1 MKIYKIILLSLLLAG
16 CASTQE
22 KSNVGYDWSENPDY
36 SQLRKTIGW
45 SNDYSSMCMA
55 GRPLAEM
62 TKAMNNKEWSKAVDI
77 GDDWLRKC
85 PIDIRVH
92 YLAGISMEELGNEN
106 GARNHYRWMSG
117 FMDDLVASGDGKTP
131 ETAYEVISV
140 SEEYDALYFFGLEK
154 KSQALIADPVMC
166 DLITAVDE
174 KGNEVSI
181 YFNPAAH
188 FERLSKMLSD

>member
-1 MKIYKIILLSLLLAG
+1 MKIYKIILLSLILTG

-45 SNDYSSMCMA
+45 SDDYSSMCMA

-62 TKAMNNKEWSKAVDI
+62 AKAMNSKEWNKAVDI
-77 GDDWLRKC
+77 GDAWLNKC
-85 PIDIRVH
+85 PIDIRVD

-106 GARNHYRWMSG
+106 GARNHYRWMIG

-140 SEEYDALYFFGLEK
+140 SEEYDARYIFGLEK
-154 KSQALIADPVMC
+154 KSQALISDPVMC

-174 KGNEVSI
+174 NGKEVSI
-181 YFNPAAH
+181 CFNPAAH
-188 FERLSKMLSD
+188 FARLSEILSD